1 MIDLELKRKRIE
13 TLAKIG
19 ALVVTCLV
27 LGPFYLTLLHGLGA
41 LFALFIAFGIGF
53 VAINFMPWFA
63 AMVANW
69 RLKALKYEASVNPIE
84 TLENQEADKMK
95 ALAARREEIK
105 ELLVVVQDLW
115 GQIQEHDAQYPGKPS
130 QNLERYNKLRALV
143 ANRGEKFK
151 QAKQSLAEFHDFIEE
166 KRSDWRI
173 AQTFAKAQK
182 LANAGEDFQTNLMK
196 DTASIAIQDG
206 LNRVFAELDASAL
219 DEQPVAQAP
228 TQVTTLPASK
238 PRVAIADNA
247 PPTLDLE
254 IGAVEAEPVP
264 APRSRSRY

>member
-115 GQIQEHDAQYPGKPS
+115 GQILRDTISCGPWWPTGVKSSNKP
-130 QNLERYNKLRALV
+130 NKALR
-143 ANRGEKFK
+143 NF
-151 QAKQSLAEFHDFIEE
+151 
-166 KRSDWRI
+166 
-173 AQTFAKAQK
+173 
-182 LANAGEDFQTNLMK
+182 
-196 DTASIAIQDG
+196 
-206 LNRVFAELDASAL
+206 
-219 DEQPVAQAP
+219 
-228 TQVTTLPASK
+228 TTLLRRNARIGGSLK
-238 PRVAIADNA
+238 PLPKLKNWRM
-247 PPTLDLE
+247 
-254 IGAVEAEPVP
+254 PVKIF
-264 APRSRSRY
+264 RLIL